1 MSDPVLSSALLSS
14 DAIELVGMIAGCLT
28 TLAYVP
34 QVVKVWRSRSAR
46 DISLGMFLLMN
57 AGILLWLVYGLL
69 IGSPGLIAANG
80 ITLGLT
86 VAVLVAKLRF
96 DRLPAAALAEM
107 PTPDGPAPA

>member
-1 MSDPVLSSALLSS
+1 MSDPVLSSAMLST
-14 DAIELVGMIAGCLT
+14 DAIELVGMIAGGLT

-80 ITLGLT
+80 VTLGLT

-96 DRLPAAALAEM
+96 DRLPTAPVLAE
-107 PTPDGPAPA
+107 PASDSV

>member
-1 MSDPVLSSALLSS
+1 MPSLF
-14 DAIELVGMIAGCLT
+14 AIEALGVAAGILT

-57 AGILLWLVYGLL
+57 AGIALWLAYGLL
-69 IGSPGLIAANG
+69 IGSPGLILANF

-86 VAVLVAKLRF
+86 AAVLVAKLKF
-96 DRLPAAALAEM
+96 DRPVSALDPLA
-107 PTPDGPAPA
+107 

>member
-1 MSDPVLSSALLSS
+1 MSDPVLSSAVLSS

-57 AGILLWLVYGLL
+57 AGILLWLAYGLL

-86 VAVLVAKLRF
+86 VAVLVAKLKF
-96 DRLPAAALAEM
+96 DRTPATATMLAELPA
-107 PTPDGPAPA
+107 PDSV